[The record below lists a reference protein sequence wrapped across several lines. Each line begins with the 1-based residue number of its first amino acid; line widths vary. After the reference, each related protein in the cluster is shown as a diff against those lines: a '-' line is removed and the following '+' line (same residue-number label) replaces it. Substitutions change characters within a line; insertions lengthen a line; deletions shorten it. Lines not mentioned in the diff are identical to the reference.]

1 MAIAQ
6 RGPGSCGTRGEMDL
20 QCGVQSQYGSSNT
33 LNSCFDSAENQVENV
48 LRGAVATWRDSRH
61 TPRAMGV
68 VPMPWQGT
76 EIRPRLL
83 RDLPPTPFVSD
94 SPDDHDALRVL
105 IGRPTVLF
113 SASWY
118 ERWDTLLYGTRS
130 GLEKKDNQL
139 AVVPARSKGRE
150 SHSIAL
156 PCPGRALMNIQ
167 SEGWD
172 SQSPDVLRIWAAKT
186 SAHTVTGSGLL
197 RSAALAGGAQHSVG
211 PRSVLRT
218 SELS

>member
-1 MAIAQ
+1 
-6 RGPGSCGTRGEMDL
+6 
-20 QCGVQSQYGSSNT
+20 
-33 LNSCFDSAENQVENV
+33 
-48 LRGAVATWRDSRH
+48 
-61 TPRAMGV
+61 MGV

-150 SHSIAL
+150 SHSIGL

-167 SEGWD
+167 MERVGFS
-172 SQSPDVLRIWAAKT
+172 DVGCASHLGSKDVHAHRRGLGTAQIRRTGGRSTTLSWAAVST
-186 SAHTVTGSGLL
+186 PDIRTIVTGSSLPPGCCRCHPPPRHHHSHDDAAPGTRLGL
-197 RSAALAGGAQHSVG
+197 
-211 PRSVLRT
+211 
-218 SELS
+218 